1 MIDKIL
7 LFPYW
12 ASLKIRHLLYDK
24 GIRKVHQAEV
34 PTICIGNVTVG
45 GTGKTPHTEMLLR
58 SMLAD
63 FDLGRKSIAVL
74 SRGYKRKTTG
84 FQQVT
89 ADGTAAEY
97 GDEPMQIKRKFPMV
111 TVAVDES
118 RTQGCDFLVH
128 PEKLQTEKAG
138 RKCKHKDFLPA
149 EFVILDDAFQHRAL
163 KPTLSIV
170 LIDYNRPTFKD
181 HLLPLG
187 RLRDLP
193 ERVQGA
199 DILIVTKCPYDLNS
213 WQRCTWADNLGLKNF
228 DAVKCRGTRA
238 DGRPQHLFFSTISY
252 DTAEAVFPEGDAR
265 YIHSKRMILFS
276 GIANDTPMVRWL
288 SGDYSIVKRFN
299 FPDHHQFSKGN
310 IRAISS
316 AANTHSTAVIM
327 TTEKD
332 AQRIRDCKKLSYDLK
347 MRLFYLPIKTKFV
360 TEEEQEI
367 FISVV
372 KKSLT
377 GSDSETPRTPR
388 EWY

>member
-12 ASLKIRHLLYDK
+12 ACLKLRHLLYDK
-24 GIRKVHQAEV
+24 GIRNVHQAEV

-58 SMLAD
+58 SLLMD
-63 FDLGRKSIAVL
+63 NVIGRKTIAVL
-74 SRGYKRKTTG
+74 SRGYKRKTKG

-89 ADGTAAEY
+89 TDGTAAEY

-138 RKCKHKDFLPA
+138 RRCKHKDFLPA
-149 EFVILDDAFQHRAL
+149 DFIILDDAFQHRAL

-193 ERVQGA
+193 ERVQKA

-228 DAVKCRGTRA
+228 DALKCMGTRA

-252 DTAEAVFPEGDAR
+252 DTAEAIFPEGDAR

-299 FPDHHQFSKGN
+299 FPDHHQFTKSN
-310 IRAISS
+310 LNSISS

-360 TEEEQEI
+360 TEKEHEI
-367 FISVV
+367 FISAV

-377 GSDSETPRTPR
+377 GSDSETQQIPR